1 MWYVMIVLAF
11 PVFLFATE
19 RVTAWV
25 RKARLE
31 KHRAEAEYPTTGN
44 DPVGRTVIF

>member
-1 MWYVMIVLAF
+1 MWYVVIVLAF
-11 PVFLFATE
+11 PVFLYTAE

-25 RKARLE
+25 RKAKIE
-31 KHRAEAEYPTTGN
+31 KRRAEAEYPITAN

>member
-1 MWYVMIVLAF
+1 MWYVVIVFGF
-11 PVFLFATE
+11 PVFLFAAE

-25 RKARLE
+25 RKARIE
-31 KHRAEAEYPTTGN
+31 KRRAAAEYPITGN

>member
-1 MWYVMIVLAF
+1 MWYVVIVFAF

-25 RKARLE
+25 RKARIDDRRT
-31 KHRAEAEYPTTGN
+31 KAEYPITGN
-44 DPVGRTVIF
+44 DPVGRTVVL